1 MEERITSAARIWID
15 DDEGIV
21 RYAAIGAMSTVESV
35 MEGMTAVSEMTG
47 GEPSPILFDARGWA
61 SGDPNS
67 WVQFISMIES
77 VCSAAGVV
85 VDEES
90 VSKMGSFPSLLDKLV
105 IPFRIFRNEDEALAF
120 VREHL

>member
-21 RYAAIGAMSTVESV
+21 RYSAIGALSTVESV

-47 GEPSPILFDARGWA
+47 GKPSPILFDARGWG
-61 SGDPNS
+61 SRDPNS
-67 WVQFISMIES
+67 WVQFIGMIES

-85 VDEES
+85 VDDES

-105 IPFRIFRNEDEALAF
+105 IPFRIFRSEDEALAF